1 MLKNYFMVGFRN
13 LRKNKSY
20 VIINTF
26 GLGIALA
33 CCITAYLLLAYNIEF
48 DDFHKDKKVENI
60 YKVHAHF
67 TNTDAELFQSIS
79 APINLGPNAQMDIA
93 GITRF
98 TRYNRESGYVR
109 SGDDSYRENVSFADS
124 TFFDM
129 FDFPLLHG
137 SYQSF
142 KEQHTV
148 FLSEETAHKYFR
160 DKNPI
165 GKTLIFNFVNQ
176 TELKVIVGGVIKN
189 VPVNSSFVFDL
200 LIRMEHFY
208 DIHNLTIDNWKDW
221 RDPSTFLELASKDQA
236 TNVSTQLG
244 KYIERRN
251 KEKTDRTVK
260 TYKLEHFKSVFD
272 QDDIRWGQVNLRI
285 SPAPLVVFTSMA
297 MMILLIA
304 CFNMT
309 NTSIAMTAKRMKEV
323 GIRKVV
329 GAGKRQIVAQFLFET
344 VIVILFSL
352 ITGLAL
358 SNILVPA
365 FINMW
370 ELDYG
375 MDDLNGLNLLITL
388 LALVFFT
395 SLLAGIYPA
404 LFNSKFKPVVLLKGN
419 ARIKGTNILTRGL
432 ISVQFALSVIVLI
445 GGVIFIQNT
454 KYQEKIKFG
463 YDKDMVLLV
472 NIQSEKEMEV
482 MENEIRRNPDVLQV
496 GTTSHSL
503 GWSSYSVPVGID
515 TAEYEIRHYAV
526 GKNYFEIMGLPLID
540 GRGLN
545 LENTTDKE
553 GAVVVNKAFLDKTGL
568 QDPIRKVIRVHGVKR
583 HIVGVV
589 ENHVDNLFRSREPE
603 PALFYPG
610 IPGEYQYMLVRSNP
624 ENLASVKSSVEDTWK
639 KQFPDKPFQCH
650 FQEDLLL
657 GETRKTN
664 ANLEKIFLFLTILG
678 GLLSGS
684 GIFSLASLNIEK
696 RGKEIGIRKALGA
709 SVENIVHLMNVEFMI
724 ILIVSGLL
732 GSVGGYVLTG
742 ALLDEIY
749 AYHINVGLVPVLI
762 CAFVIFAIGISTTT
776 FTILKGA
783 RANPV
788 DTLRDE

>member
-1 MLKNYFMVGFRN
+1 MLKNYFMVGLRN

-48 DDFHKDKKVENI
+48 DDFHEDQKVANVF
-60 YKVHAHF
+60 KVHAHF
-67 TNTDAELFQSIS
+67 VNTDGDPYQSIS

-93 GITRF
+93 GIQRF
-98 TRYNRESGYVR
+98 TRYNGEGGYVR
-109 SGDDSYRENVSFADS
+109 SGDDSFRENVSFADS
-124 TFFDM
+124 TFFEM

-142 KEQHTV
+142 QELHTV

-160 DKNPI
+160 DENPI
-165 GKTLIFNFVNQ
+165 GKVLILNFVNQ
-176 TELKVIVGGVIKN
+176 TEIKVIVGGVIKK
-189 VPVNSSFVFDL
+189 VPVNSSLVFDL

-208 DIHNLTIDNWKDW
+208 DIHNLSTDNWKDW
-221 RDPSTFLELASKDQA
+221 RDPTTFFQVASKEQAPTISDQLA
-236 TNVSTQLG
+236 
-244 KYIERRN
+244 KYIDRRN
-251 KEKTDRTVK
+251 KEKTDRTVSS
-260 TYKLEHFKSVFD
+260 YKLEHFKSAFD
-272 QDDIRWGQVNLRI
+272 QDDIRWSQVNLRI
-285 SPAPLVVFTSMA
+285 SPAPLVVFLSMA

-329 GAGKRQIVAQFLFET
+329 GAGKRQIVGQFLFET
-344 VIVILFSL
+344 VIVILLSL
-352 ITGLAL
+352 LTGLAM
-358 SNILVPA
+358 SKIIVPA
-365 FINMW
+365 FVNMW

-375 MDDLNGLNLLITL
+375 MEDLNGLNLLITL

-404 LFNSKFKPVVLLKGN
+404 LFNSKFKPVVLLKGH
-419 ARIKGTNILTRGL
+419 ARIRGTNVLTRGL

-482 MENEIRRNPDVLQV
+482 MENEIRRNPHVLQV
-496 GTTSHSL
+496 GATSHSL

-526 GKNYFEIMGLPLID
+526 GKNYFEIMGLPLLE

-545 LENTTDKE
+545 LENTTDRE
-553 GAVVVNKAFLDKTGL
+553 GAVVVNKAFLDKTNM
-568 QDPIRKVIRVHGVKR
+568 QDPIRKVIKVHGVKR

-589 ENHVDNLFRSREPE
+589 DNHVDNLFRSREPE

-610 IPGEYQYMLVRSNP
+610 IPGEYQYMLVRSHP
-624 ENLASVKSSVEDTWK
+624 ENLASVKSNIEDLWK
-639 KQFPDKPFQCH
+639 KQFPDKPFQCR

-709 SVENIVHLMNVEFMI
+709 SVENIVHLMNMEFMI
-724 ILIVSGLL
+724 ILLISGLL
-732 GSVGGYVLTG
+732 GSLGGYVLTG
-742 ALLDEIY
+742 ALLDVIY
-749 AYHINVGLVPVLI
+749 AYHISVGLIPVFV
-762 CAFVIFAIGISTTT
+762 CALVIFAIGISTTT